1 MTAAVIFIVIALRA
15 VIELVVWL
23 LLGRW
28 VLGALAGRAASHN
41 AVLRLFDLLLRPPRR
56 LMARLLPGEGG
67 RRADLALLLGLLLIW
82 LLLGLVKRVL
92 MT

>member
-1 MTAAVIFIVIALRA
+1 MTAAILFIVVALRA

-28 VLGALAGRAASHN
+28 VLGALAGQAASHN

-56 LMARLLPGEGG
+56 LMVRLWPRAGG
-67 RRADLALLLGLLLIW
+67 RGDLTLLLSSLLIW
-82 LLLGLVKRVL
+82 LLLGLMKRAL